1 MQAVAVTCLPNQP
14 GRLKAVQAL
23 GWYLEEANLAQ
34 VSVNINDF
42 EITPIHVVYEEVC
55 KDAEVSNAN
64 ILQICLFQLSHNS
77 PPPQKKHA
85 NYKV

>member
-1 MQAVAVTCLPNQP
+1 MTFLHNQP

-34 VSVNINDF
+34 VSVNISDF

-55 KDAEVSNAN
+55 KDAEVSNTRESSG
-64 ILQICLFQLSHNS
+64 LYGQGGHSS
-77 PPPQKKHA
+77 
-85 NYKV
+85 VT